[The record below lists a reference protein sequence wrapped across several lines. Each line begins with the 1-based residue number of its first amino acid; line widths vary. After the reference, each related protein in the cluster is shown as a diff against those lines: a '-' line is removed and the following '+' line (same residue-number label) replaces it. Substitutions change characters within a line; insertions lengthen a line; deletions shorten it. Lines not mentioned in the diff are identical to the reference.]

1 MTEEPESTIEATA
14 HLNHIERGVEILC
27 HNLSHSDLILSL
39 NDVAM
44 THPNG
49 RIFARPEFSSYREIS
64 GKVVHVVSDNLL
76 SSKMETYYYP
86 VYSRQK
92 EGTQGQ
98 YPVLPDPSSLVV
110 PVGFDIRKTPVH
122 VEDISMLRFRG
133 DDKALLSPA
142 SNDTSASTQ
151 GCVIEAAFFPL
162 MAVLLPKWLQDCDP
176 SKKKIVFI
184 VSGRGTPNDS
194 SSRMVDNS
202 TKFSGVL
209 ITKVHQIC
217 DELARNSH
225 PSIVFSIM
233 LLFLYLT

>member
-1 MTEEPESTIEATA
+1 MMEEPESTIEATA

-27 HNLSHSDLILSL
+27 HNLSHSDLVLAL

-49 RIFARPEFSSYREIS
+49 RIFARPQFSSYREIS
-64 GKVVHVVSDNLL
+64 GKVVHALSDNVL
-76 SSKMETYYYP
+76 SSNIETYYYP

-98 YPVLPDPSSLVV
+98 YPVLPEPSSLVV
-110 PVGFDIRKTPVH
+110 PVGFDMRKTPVP
-122 VEDISMLRFRG
+122 VEDLSMLRFRG
-133 DDKALLSPA
+133 GDQALLSPA
-142 SNDTSASTQ
+142 TGTPNGSSVSTQ

-162 MAVLLPKWLQDCDP
+162 IAVLLPKWLQDCDP

-209 ITKVHQIC
+209 ITKVG
-217 DELARNSH
+217 R
-225 PSIVFSIM
+225 
-233 LLFLYLT
+233 

>member
-1 MTEEPESTIEATA
+1 MMEEPESTIEATA

-27 HNLSHSDLILSL
+27 HNLSHSDLVLAL
-39 NDVAM
+39 NGVAM

-49 RIFARPEFSSYREIS
+49 RIFARPQFSSYREIS
-64 GKVVHVVSDNLL
+64 GKVVHALSDNVL
-76 SSKMETYYYP
+76 SSNIETYYYP

-98 YPVLPDPSSLVV
+98 YPVLPEPSSLVV
-110 PVGFDIRKTPVH
+110 PVGFDMRKTPVP
-122 VEDISMLRFRG
+122 VEDLSMLRFRG
-133 DDKALLSPA
+133 GDQALLSSTTGTPN
-142 SNDTSASTQ
+142 SSSSSTQ

-162 MAVLLPKWLQDCDP
+162 IAVLLPKWLQDCDP

-209 ITKVHQIC
+209 ITKVGG
-217 DELARNSH
+217 R
-225 PSIVFSIM
+225 
-233 LLFLYLT
+233 